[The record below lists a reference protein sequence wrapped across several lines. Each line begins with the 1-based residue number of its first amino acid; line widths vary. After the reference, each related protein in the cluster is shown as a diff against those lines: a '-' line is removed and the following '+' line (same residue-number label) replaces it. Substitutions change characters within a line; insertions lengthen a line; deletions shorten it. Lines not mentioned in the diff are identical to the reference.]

1 MPFLVYKKICSRS
14 NPLSRLKKNVALVQ
28 GKKGALD
35 NSEWRENLPDI
46 TQRLQWKV
54 SNRNKWDSLI
64 NTHHYYWLEYPNPGL
79 RADYRRW

>member
-1 MPFLVYKKICSRS
+1 MSFVNAFPGVQKNLFQVKPFIKI
-14 NPLSRLKKNVALVQ
+14 KKNVALVQ

-54 SNRNKWDSLI
+54 
-64 NTHHYYWLEYPNPGL
+64 
-79 RADYRRW
+79 

>member
-14 NPLSRLKKNVALVQ
+14 NPLSRLKKNVALIQ

-54 SNRNKWDSLI
+54 
-64 NTHHYYWLEYPNPGL
+64 
-79 RADYRRW
+79 